1 LPQAIGDR
9 SQGPACWAPK
19 ETEYWSGSSRMH
31 LNDPS
36 GPQAL
41 VNDSSGDGGVFPMG
55 HGYPVEYQHL
65 VHSHW
70 RGFREAPIY
79 YHAGFYM
86 AFVVMMLLNLFGNG
100 LVIWIFST

>member
-1 LPQAIGDR
+1 
-9 SQGPACWAPK
+9 
-19 ETEYWSGSSRMH
+19 
-31 LNDPS
+31 
-36 GPQAL
+36 
-41 VNDSSGDGGVFPMG
+41 MG

-65 VHSHW
+65 VHTHW